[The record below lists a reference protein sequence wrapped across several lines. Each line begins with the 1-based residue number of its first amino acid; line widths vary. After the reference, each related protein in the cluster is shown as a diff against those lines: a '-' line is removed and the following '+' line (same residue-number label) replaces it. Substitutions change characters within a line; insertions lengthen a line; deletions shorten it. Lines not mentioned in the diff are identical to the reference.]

1 MTIISWKNDFLNHEF
16 NFIEEFLDLNNH
28 EYFHDN
34 RYIKVFIMTIALT
47 ISVFS
52 VNFLNNKYI
61 KLLFSMFGISSLFLL
76 SLIILAST
84 STLLGFFGSILVVLF
99 LHINLLPTLTDN
111 IKSFFYG
118 ESSSNHSNHSNHK
131 KDSNKCKNSKNKK
144 NKCKKNK
151 KNDERHINTEKL
163 LKICDI
169 SSKTFK
175 YDTSELNNKLYNFS
189 IA

>member
-16 NFIEEFLDLNNH
+16 DFIEKFLNLNNH

-34 RYIKVFIMTIALT
+34 RYIKVFIITIALT
-47 ISVFS
+47 ISIFS
-52 VNFLNNKYI
+52 VNLLNNKYI

-76 SLIILAST
+76 SLMILAST
-84 STLLGFFGSILVVLF
+84 STLLGFIGSILVVLF

-118 ESSSNHSNHSNHK
+118 ENSSNHSNHK
-131 KDSNKCKNSKNKK
+131 KDSNKCKNSKKKCNKK
-144 NKCKKNK
+144 KCNK
-151 KNDERHINTEKL
+151 KNDEKHINTEKL

-169 SSKTFK
+169 SSNTFK
-175 YDTSELNNKLYNFS
+175 YDTEDLNEKLFNIS
-189 IA
+189 I

>member
-1 MTIISWKNDFLNHEF
+1 MTIISWKNDFLNYEF

-47 ISVFS
+47 ISIFS

-84 STLLGFFGSILVVLF
+84 STLFGFCGSILVVLF
-99 LHINLLPTLTDN
+99 LHINLLPTLTDT

-118 ESSSNHSNHSNHK
+118 ENSSNHSNHSNHK
-131 KDSNKCKNSKNKK
+131 KDYKKCKYPKNNKNKCNKK
-144 NKCKKNK
+144 N
-151 KNDERHINTEKL
+151 NDGKHINTTKL
-163 LKICDI
+163 LNICDI

-175 YDTSELNNKLYNFS
+175 YDTDELNQKLYDYT
-189 IA
+189 IV